1 MITQIGIDEFLL
13 LAKEHPVLDVRSPG
27 EYTHAH
33 IPHAHSLP
41 LFSDDER
48 KVVGTLYKQEGREP
62 AIKVGLDYFG
72 PKMGAI
78 IAQTEKI
85 LAVHRIHPDINR
97 DRIPKTV
104 LVHCWRG
111 GMRSAGVAWL
121 LDLYGFKVYTLL
133 GGYKAY
139 RNWALHQ
146 LSQPYN
152 LHIIG
157 GYTGAGKTQILHE
170 LHASGHATIDLEG
183 IACHKGS
190 SFGGLGEVPQ
200 PSQEM
205 FENLLANDL
214 YAITQNSPHNT
225 PVWIEDE
232 SRRIGLINLPD
243 AFWKTMQN
251 ASVYF
256 MDVPF
261 EQRLANITAIYGVF
275 PKEELQ
281 KAILRIQKRLGG
293 LNTKNAINFLQED
306 NFIEC
311 FRILLRYYDK
321 YYAIALYDRKII
333 DNQLHTIACTHV
345 DAIANS
351 KSLIAQKLKNG

>member
-27 EYTHAH
+27 EYAHAH
-33 IPHAHSLP
+33 IPHAYSLP
-41 LFSDDER
+41 LFSDEER

-62 AIKVGLDYFG
+62 AIKTGLDYFG
-72 PKMGAI
+72 PKMSTI

-85 LAVHRIHPDINR
+85 LAEHQITNSLSRT
-97 DRIPKTV
+97 PKTV

-121 LDLYGFKVYTLL
+121 LDLYGFRVYTLL

-139 RNWALHQ
+139 RNWVLHQ
-146 LSQPYN
+146 LARPYN
-152 LHIIG
+152 LHIVG

-170 LHASGHATIDLEG
+170 LQNSGLATIDLEG

-190 SFGGLGEVPQ
+190 SFGGLGEGPQ

-214 YAITQNSPHNT
+214 HTITQNHPGNT

-243 AFWKTMQN
+243 AFWKTLQQ

-293 LNTKNAINFLQED
+293 LNTKNAINFLLED
-306 NFIEC
+306 NFTEC

-333 DNQLHTIACTHV
+333 DNQLHTITCTHV

-351 KSLIAQKLKNG
+351 KSLIAQQQKNG